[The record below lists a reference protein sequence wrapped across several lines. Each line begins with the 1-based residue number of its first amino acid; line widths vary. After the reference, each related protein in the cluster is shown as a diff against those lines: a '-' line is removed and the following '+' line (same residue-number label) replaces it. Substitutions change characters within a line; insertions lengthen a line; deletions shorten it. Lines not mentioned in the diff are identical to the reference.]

1 MALLDKIYSD
11 QLAKFKTM
19 TQDQQYEFLGLL
31 NFDYEL
37 MQDFLD
43 IMMQQEESQL
53 THKMHSHRYS
63 I

>member
-1 MALLDKIYSD
+1 MSFLNKIYKD

-31 NFDYEL
+31 NYDYEL

-43 IMMQQEESQL
+43 IMMHQEESQL
-53 THKMHSHRYS
+53 THKMHSQRHL